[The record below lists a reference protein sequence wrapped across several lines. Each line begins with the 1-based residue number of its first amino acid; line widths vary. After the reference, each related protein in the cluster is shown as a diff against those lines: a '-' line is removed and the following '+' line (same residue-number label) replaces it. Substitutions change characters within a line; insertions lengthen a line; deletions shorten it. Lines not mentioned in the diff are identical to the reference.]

1 MQKVTKAGRSEVA
14 FLVRLMAKVSAHSA
28 YLAISFLIMLVYI
41 LRRRAGHEGKIENGH
56 VSDAE
61 LFWVSGILDGLIAI
75 AGFSALYW
83 ALIVVRRRRLRK
95 AKKSKDDT
103 LSDTF
108 G

>member
-75 AGFSALYW
+75 AGF
-83 ALIVVRRRRLRK
+83 
-95 AKKSKDDT
+95 
-103 LSDTF
+103 
-108 G
+108 